1 MKSQLKDH
9 LENHKFFDTIK
20 DALAKDPDLAKLDKE
35 KIIEKMKAEGIMD
48 DLLKT
53 LPSTVLNQQKP

>member
-20 DALAKDPDLAKLDKE
+20 AALAKDPDLAKLDKE

-53 LPSTVLNQQKP
+53 LPSSALTQ